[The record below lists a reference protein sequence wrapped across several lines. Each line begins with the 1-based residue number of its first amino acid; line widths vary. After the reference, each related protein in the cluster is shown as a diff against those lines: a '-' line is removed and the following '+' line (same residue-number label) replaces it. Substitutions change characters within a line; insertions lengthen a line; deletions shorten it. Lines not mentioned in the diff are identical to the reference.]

1 MTTINRALV
10 LKDYPSG
17 VPGTRHFRLVESP
30 VPEPGEGE
38 VLVRSIYLSVDPYMR
53 GRLRPGPSY
62 AEPQKI
68 GEVMIGEAVGE
79 VVASRNIDRAVGDL
93 VTADIGWQT
102 HGVVRGDGLRKLDP
116 AVAPISTAL
125 GVLGMP
131 GLTAYFGT
139 LEVLRPKPGDT
150 LVVNAASGAV
160 GAIVGQIAGI
170 GGCRVVGIAG
180 SDDKCAYIT
189 SELGF
194 HHAINHRTAS
204 DMSAALAD
212 ACPHGID
219 CYFDNVGGPITDA
232 AIENLALG
240 ARVAICGQIAHYND
254 THVATGPRNL
264 YHFLVKRASL
274 KGLLVFDWQ
283 DRYHEGLVR
292 LGRWVRSGKIRYRED
307 IVDGLDKAPDAFA
320 GLMEGRNFG
329 KQLVRV
335 SADPTGGKGGV
346 S

>member
-1 MTTINRALV
+1 MTSINRALV
-10 LKDYPSG
+10 LEDYPSG
-17 VPGTRHFRLVESP
+17 APEARHFRLIESP
-30 VPEPGEGE
+30 VPEPAPGE

-68 GEVMIGEAVGE
+68 GEVMIGEVVGE
-79 VVASRNIDRAVGDL
+79 IVASRHHRCAAGDL
-93 VTADIGWQT
+93 VTADVGWQT
-102 HGVVRGDGLRKLDP
+102 HGAVRGDGLRKLDP
-116 AVAPISTAL
+116 GGAPISTAL

-139 LEVLRPKPGDT
+139 LEVLQPRPGDT

-160 GAIVGQIAGI
+160 GAVVGQIARI

-189 SELGF
+189 TELGF
-194 HHAINHRTAS
+194 DRAINHRTTN
-204 DMSAALAD
+204 DMSGALAD

-240 ARVAICGQIAHYND
+240 ARVAICGQIAQYND
-254 THVATGPRNL
+254 TEVATGPRNL
-264 YHFLVKRASL
+264 RHFLVKRASL
-274 KGLLVFDWQ
+274 KGLLVFDWR
-283 DRYHEGLVR
+283 DRYQEGLAR
-292 LGRWVRSGKIRYRED
+292 LQRWVRSGEIRYRED
-307 IVDGLDKAPDAFA
+307 IVDGLEKAPDAFA

-335 SADPTGGKGGV
+335 SDDPTR
-346 S
+346 

>member
-1 MTTINRALV
+1 MTSTNRALV
-10 LKDYPSG
+10 LEDYPSG
-17 VPGTRHFRLVESP
+17 APESRHFRLVETP
-30 VPEPGEGE
+30 LPEPGEGE

-68 GEVMIGEAVGE
+68 GEVMVGEAVGE
-79 VVASRNIDRAVGDL
+79 IIASRHDRYAAGDF
-93 VTADIGWQT
+93 VTAGIGWQT
-102 HGVVRGDGLRKLDP
+102 HGAVRGDGMRKLDP
-116 AVAPISTAL
+116 EAAPISTAL

-139 LEVLRPKPGDT
+139 LEVLQPRPGDT

-160 GAIVGQIAGI
+160 GAVVGQIARI

-189 SELGF
+189 TELGF
-194 HHAINHRTAS
+194 DRAINHRTTA
-204 DMSAALAD
+204 DMSSALAD

-240 ARVAICGQIAHYND
+240 ARVAICGQIAQYND
-254 THVATGPRNL
+254 TGVATGPRNL
-264 YHFLVKRASL
+264 RHFLVKRASL
-274 KGLLVFDWQ
+274 KGLLVFDWR
-283 DRYHEGLVR
+283 DRYQEGLVR
-292 LGRWVRSGKIRYRED
+292 LQRWVRSGEIRYRED
-307 IVDGLDKAPDAFA
+307 IVDGLEKAPDAFA

-335 SADPTGGKGGV
+335 SDDPTR
-346 S
+346 

>member
-1 MTTINRALV
+1 MTSVSRALV
-10 LKDYPSG
+10 LEDYPSG
-17 VPGTRHFRLVESP
+17 APEARHFRLVETP
-30 VPEPGEGE
+30 VPEPAEGE

-68 GEVMIGEAVGE
+68 GEVMVGE
-79 VVASRNIDRAVGDL
+79 TVGEIIASRNARCAAGDF

-102 HGVVRGDGLRKLDP
+102 HGVIRGDGLRKLDP
-116 AVAPISTAL
+116 DAAPISTAL

-139 LEVLRPKPGDT
+139 LEVLQPRPGDT

-160 GAIVGQIAGI
+160 GAVVGQIARI

-189 SELGF
+189 TELGF
-194 HHAINHRTAS
+194 DRAINHRTTG
-204 DMSAALAD
+204 DMSGALAD

-240 ARVAICGQIAHYND
+240 GRVAICGQIAQYND
-254 THVATGPRNL
+254 TSVATGPRNL
-264 YHFLVKRASL
+264 RHFLVKRASL
-274 KGLLVFDWQ
+274 KGLLVFDWR
-283 DRYHEGLVR
+283 DRYQEGLVR
-292 LGRWVRSGKIRYRED
+292 LQRWVQSGEIRYRED
-307 IVDGLDKAPDAFA
+307 IVDGLEKAPDAFA

-335 SADPTGGKGGV
+335 SDDPTR
-346 S
+346 

>member
-1 MTTINRALV
+1 MTSVNRALV
-10 LKDYPSG
+10 LGDYPSG
-17 VPGTRHFRLVESP
+17 APEAGHFRLVEAP
-30 VPEPGEGE
+30 VPEPGTGE

-68 GEVMIGEAVGE
+68 GEVMIGEVAGE
-79 VVASRNIDRAVGDL
+79 VLVSRSSRLEAGDY

-116 AVAPISTAL
+116 GSAPISTSL

-139 LEVLRPKPGDT
+139 LEVLQPRPGDT

-160 GAIVGQIAGI
+160 GAVVGQIARI

-180 SDDKCAYIT
+180 SEDKCAYIT
-189 SELGF
+189 TELGF
-194 HHAINHRTAS
+194 DHAINHRSTN
-204 DMSAALAD
+204 DMSGALAE

-219 CYFDNVGGPITDA
+219 CYFDNVGGSMTDA

-240 ARVAICGQIAHYND
+240 ARVAICGQIAQYND
-254 THVATGPRNL
+254 TKVAIGPRNL
-264 YHFLVKRASL
+264 RHFLVKRASL
-274 KGLLVFDWQ
+274 KGLLVFDWR
-283 DRYHEGLVR
+283 DRYPEGLAR
-292 LGRWVRSGKIRYRED
+292 LERWVRSGEITYRED
-307 IVDGLDKAPDAFA
+307 IVHGLEKAPDAFA

-329 KQLVRV
+329 KQLVQV
-335 SADPTGGKGGV
+335 SDDPTR
-346 S
+346 

>member
-1 MTTINRALV
+1 MTSINRALV
-10 LKDYPSG
+10 LEDYPSG
-17 VPGTRHFRLVESP
+17 APEAHHFRLIETP
-30 VPEPGEGE
+30 VPEPAPGEA
-38 VLVRSIYLSVDPYMR
+38 LVRSIYLSVDPYMR

-68 GEVMIGEAVGE
+68 GEVMIGEVVGE
-79 VVASRNIDRAVGDL
+79 IVASRHSRFAAGDL
-93 VTADIGWQT
+93 VTADVGWQT
-102 HGVVRGDGLRKLDP
+102 HGVVQGHGLRKLDP
-116 AVAPISTAL
+116 GAAPISTAL

-139 LEVLRPKPGDT
+139 LEVLQPRPGDT

-160 GAIVGQIAGI
+160 GAVVGQIARI

-189 SELGF
+189 AELGF
-194 HHAINHRTAS
+194 DHAINHRTTN
-204 DMSAALAD
+204 DMSGALAD

-240 ARVAICGQIAHYND
+240 ARVAICGQIAQYND
-254 THVATGPRNL
+254 TEVAMGPRNL
-264 YHFLVKRASL
+264 RHFLVKRASL
-274 KGLLVFDWQ
+274 KGLLVFDWR
-283 DRYHEGLVR
+283 DRYQEGLAR
-292 LGRWVRSGKIRYRED
+292 LQRWVQSGEIRYRED
-307 IVDGLDKAPDAFA
+307 IVDGLEKAPDAFA

-335 SADPTGGKGGV
+335 SDDPTL
-346 S
+346 

>member
-1 MTTINRALV
+1 MTSINRALV
-10 LKDYPSG
+10 LEDYPSG
-17 VPGTRHFRLVESP
+17 APEARHFRLIETP
-30 VPEPGEGE
+30 VPEPAVGE

-68 GEVMIGEAVGE
+68 GEVMIGEVVGE
-79 VVASRNIDRAVGDL
+79 IIASRHSRYVAGDL

-102 HGVVRGDGLRKLDP
+102 HGVVRGSGLRKLDP
-116 AVAPISTAL
+116 GAAPISTAL

-139 LEVLRPKPGDT
+139 LEVLQPRPGDT

-160 GAIVGQIAGI
+160 GAVVGQIARI

-189 SELGF
+189 TELGF
-194 HHAINHRTAS
+194 DRAINHHTTN
-204 DMSAALAD
+204 DMSGALAD

-219 CYFDNVGGPITDA
+219 CYFDNVGGPITDS

-240 ARVAICGQIAHYND
+240 ARVAICGQIAQYND
-254 THVATGPRNL
+254 TEVAMGPRNL
-264 YHFLVKRASL
+264 RHFLVKRASL
-274 KGLLVFDWQ
+274 KGLLVFDWR
-283 DRYHEGLVR
+283 DRYQEGLVR
-292 LGRWVRSGKIRYRED
+292 LERWVRSGEIRYRED
-307 IVDGLDKAPDAFA
+307 IVDGLEAAPEAFT

-329 KQLVRV
+329 KQLVRI
-335 SADPTGGKGGV
+335 SDDPTR
-346 S
+346 

>member
-1 MTTINRALV
+1 MTSINRALV
-10 LKDYPSG
+10 LGDYPSG
-17 VPGTRHFRLVESP
+17 APGARHFQLVETP
-30 VPEPGEGE
+30 LPEPARGE

-68 GEVMIGEAVGE
+68 GEVMVGE
-79 VVASRNIDRAVGDL
+79 VVGEIIASRSPGYAPGDL

-102 HGVVRGDGLRKLDP
+102 HGVVPGNGLRTLDP
-116 AVAPISTAL
+116 AAAPISTAL

-139 LEVLRPKPGDT
+139 LEVLQPRPGDT

-160 GAIVGQIAGI
+160 GAVVGQIARI

-189 SELGF
+189 AELRF
-194 HHAINHRTAS
+194 DHAINHRTTN
-204 DMSAALAD
+204 DMSSALAE

-240 ARVAICGQIAHYND
+240 ARVAICGQIAQYND
-254 THVATGPRNL
+254 TEVATGPRNL
-264 YHFLVKRASL
+264 RHFLVKRASL
-274 KGLLVFDWQ
+274 KGLLVFDWR
-283 DRYHEGLVR
+283 DRYEEGLAR
-292 LGRWVRSGKIRYRED
+292 LQRWVQSGEIRYRED
-307 IVDGLDKAPDAFA
+307 IVDGLEKAPDAFA

-335 SADPTGGKGGV
+335 SDDPTR
-346 S
+346 

>member
-1 MTTINRALV
+1 MTSVNRALV
-10 LKDYPSG
+10 LEDYPSG
-17 VPGTRHFRLVESP
+17 APGARHFRLVETP
-30 VPEPGEGE
+30 VPEPVEGE

-68 GEVMIGEAVGE
+68 GEVMVGEAVGE
-79 VVASRNIDRAVGDL
+79 IVASRNARYAAGDF
-93 VTADIGWQT
+93 VTAGIGWQT
-102 HGVVRGDGLRKLDP
+102 HGVIRGDGLRKLDP
-116 AVAPISTAL
+116 EAAPISTAL

-139 LEVLRPKPGDT
+139 LEVLQPRPGDT

-160 GAIVGQIAGI
+160 GAVVGQIARI

-180 SDDKCAYIT
+180 AEDKCAYIT
-189 SELGF
+189 TELGF
-194 HHAINHRTAS
+194 DRAINHRTTA

-240 ARVAICGQIAHYND
+240 GRVAICGQIAQYND
-254 THVATGPRNL
+254 TQVATGPRNL
-264 YHFLVKRASL
+264 RHFLVKRASL
-274 KGLLVFDWQ
+274 KGLLVFDWR
-283 DRYHEGLVR
+283 DRYQEGLVR
-292 LGRWVRSGKIRYRED
+292 LQRWVQSGEIRYRED
-307 IVDGLDKAPDAFA
+307 IVDGLEKAPDAFA

-335 SADPTGGKGGV
+335 SDDPTR
-346 S
+346 